1 METIKKS
8 LEKSQ
13 LENLELKR
21 KMSDVEKCFIEKGKQ
36 SELWKTMYEFD

>member
-36 SELWKTMYEFD
+36 SKLKATVV